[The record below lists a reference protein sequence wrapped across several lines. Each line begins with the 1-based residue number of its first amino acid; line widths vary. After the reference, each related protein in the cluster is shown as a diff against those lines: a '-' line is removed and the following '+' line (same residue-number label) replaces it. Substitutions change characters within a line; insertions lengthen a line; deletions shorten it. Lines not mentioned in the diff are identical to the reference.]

1 MYDQDFDGAKCA
13 ILRRGQV
20 LTILRDDRDDIVWPN
35 HWDLPGG
42 GRQGA
47 ETPFETVSR
56 EIHEEV
62 GLTLPEQ
69 RVFYSV
75 RQINDMGDPVYFFA
89 ALWDAL
95 QDDDIRFGNEGQR
108 WEFMPVEVFLEH
120 NYVIPHLKTRLR
132 LALTTL

>member
-13 ILRRGQV
+13 ILRRGHV

-35 HWDLPGG
+35 YWDLPGG

-47 ETPFETVSR
+47 ETPFETVAR
-56 EIHEEV
+56 ETFEEV
-62 GLTLPEQ
+62 GVTLPEQ

-75 RQINDMGDPVYFFA
+75 RQINDLGLPVYFFA
-89 ALWDAL
+89 ALWDSLANA
-95 QDDDIRFGNEGQR
+95 DIKFGNEGQR
-108 WEFMPVEVFLEH
+108 WEFMPIEVFLEH
-120 NYVIPHLKTRLR
+120 TYVIPQLKTRLR